1 MAGFRRVDEHEARRR
16 ALLRAASPEAES
28 ARAELAARSAVGR
41 RALASLLADLP
52 WAPSEAV
59 ELDAMVDEVEL
70 VLNAGTDRD
79 VADYCRSRAS
89 ERLGH
94 ATGEPEDHLAL
105 ASALRRAY
113 EALAS

>member
-1 MAGFRRVDEHEARRR
+1 MAGFQRVDKHEARRR
-16 ALLRAASPEAES
+16 ALLRATSPEAQS
-28 ARAELAARSAVGR
+28 ARAELAARVAVGR
-41 RALASLLADLP
+41 RALASLFAGLP
-52 WAPSEAV
+52 WAPSEAG

-89 ERLGH
+89 ERRGH
-94 ATGEPEDHLAL
+94 ATGELEDCLAL

-113 EALAS
+113 EAPAS